1 MADAEDW
8 ANFVEATMFTVLEH
22 SEEGLLVFDS
32 NGICRMAGTRIG
44 KFFGVE
50 PNELVGKPRPEVL
63 VSLGNACEDPADFMS
78 SAGSDELGDPVR
90 VVGDLEIRIPK
101 RLLTW
106 AMYPIESGGRKLG
119 RLVIVRDVTRERN
132 AERTRRLL
140 LQRIEQLTPFD
151 ALTGLANRRRFTE
164 EHEREHGRALRAW
177 DTYGVLMLDVDGMR
191 VINESFGVP
200 VGDAVLERVAEV
212 AKQGRREYD
221 IVARM
226 QNDEF
231 AILLPGADGVAL
243 HAVAQRIRSAFGDGE
258 QRPDTPNVSV
268 AIGGAVCAPPT
279 GETAADI
286 VRRSSEALAKARKRG
301 ASEVELDV
309 PASTSNAPSQV
320 PPP

>member
-1 MADAEDW
+1 MSDAEDW
-8 ANFVEATMFTVLEH
+8 ANFEEATLLTILEH

-32 NGICRMAGTRIG
+32 DGICRMVGTKIG
-44 KFFGVE
+44 KFFGIE
-50 PNELVGKPRPEVL
+50 PKALVGKPRPEVL
-63 VSLGNACEDPADFMS
+63 VTLGNACEEPNDFMS
-78 SAGSDELGDPVR
+78 TAASDDLGDPPR
-90 VVGDLEIRIPK
+90 VLGDLEIRIPK

-106 AMYPIESGGRKLG
+106 AMYPIERGLRKIGRF
-119 RLVIVRDVTRERN
+119 VVVRDVTRERN

-140 LQRIEQLTPFD
+140 LQRIEQLTPLD

-191 VINESFGVP
+191 AINESFGVP
-200 VGDAVLERVAEV
+200 VGDAVLERVAEL

-221 IVARM
+221 VVARM

-243 HAVAQRIRSAFGDGE
+243 HAVAQRIRGALGAGE
-258 QRPDTPNVSV
+258 RRPDTPNLSV

-279 GETAADI
+279 GETASDI
-286 VRRSSEALAKARKRG
+286 VRRCSEALERARARG
-301 ASEVELDV
+301 TSELEIDI
-309 PASTSNAPSQV
+309 PAPTSNAPSQV
-320 PPP
+320 PPA